1 MRETYS
7 FFINLIVYI
16 SPLVF
21 RKFKVFDVESSQ
33 STIYKT
39 TVAPL
44 VTDFS
49 TGRNCCVFAYGENGS
64 GKTHTLFG
72 PGVLKSN
79 VRNYSNCYLDD
90 ETIEADEYSSLG
102 SAGVSRE
109 PQVWNSRRKS
119 SMLSPPEQILA
130 RKGVK
135 HESQN
140 GNGLERASEHS
151 KMTEVGGNIR
161 PPLHRIV
168 ESSGV
173 VPRMVK
179 DIFDIFRRRRRR
191 NSTTNIDQPKL
202 SVSFVEIYDN
212 RVLDLLDLDIVDYVD
227 DDDFSLS
234 VVSTPERG
242 VYVEDAIDI
251 ECRNES
257 DVSAAIEVALHTRE
271 MHFRKASA
279 RGKSTLH
286 VKVEKLHFEIQSSYP

>member
-1 MRETYS
+1 M
-7 FFINLIVYI
+7 
-16 SPLVF
+16 
-21 RKFKVFDVESSQ
+21 
-33 STIYKT
+33 IYKT
-39 TVAPL
+39 TVAQL
-44 VTDFS
+44 VADFAI
-49 TGRNCCVFAYGENGS
+49 GRNCCVFAYGETGT

-72 PGVLKSN
+72 PGVLRNN
-79 VRNYSNCYLDD
+79 VVNYSNRYLDD
-90 ETIEADEYSSLG
+90 ETVEADEYSSLG

-109 PQVWNSRRKS
+109 PQGWSTKRKS
-119 SMLSPPEQILA
+119 SILTPPEQILA

-140 GNGLERASEHS
+140 GNGIERASEHS
-151 KMTEVGGNIR
+151 KMTQVGGNVR

-168 ESSGV
+168 ETSGI
-173 VPRMVK
+173 VPRMIK

-191 NSTTNIDQPKL
+191 NSTANTDQPKL
-202 SVSFVEIYDN
+202 SFSFVEIYDN

-257 DVSAAIEVALHTRE
+257 EVSAAIEVALQTRE
-271 MHFRKASA
+271 RHFRKACA
-279 RGKSTLH
+279 RGKFTISMKI
-286 VKVEKLHFEIQSSYP
+286 KVTC